1 MAYLTKSH
9 TVSQLKSHINIDHSK
24 PNNLSLTRQTK
35 LLGISR
41 PSLYYQPKPTDPLN
55 LELMHRIDEINTRW
69 PTWGSRKIRAK
80 LNHSFVKED
89 LTLWVNRKRIRRL
102 MDIMGIEAIYPK
114 KRTTIPNKYH
124 KIYPYL
130 LKNLVINKPNQ
141 VWGIDITYIRLTSG
155 WIYLTAIIDWFAR
168 FVVAWETSISLEKEM
183 VINVVKK
190 AFQINIPNIL
200 NSDQGSQM
208 TSEDYINLLQAYG
221 ARVSMDGRGR
231 AFDNIFTERLW
242 RSVKYEEV
250 YLKQYQ
256 TPREASLNLNQ
267 YFHDYNYE
275 RPHQSLNDKI
285 PAEIYFKN

>member
-1 MAYLTKSH
+1 M
-9 TVSQLKSHINIDHSK
+9 
-24 PNNLSLTRQTK
+24 TRQAN

-41 PSLYYQPKPTDPLN
+41 QGIYYQAKPVDPLN
-55 LELMHRIDEINTRW
+55 LELMHRIDEIHTRW
-69 PTWGSRKIRAK
+69 PCWGSRKIRAK
-80 LNHSFVKED
+80 LNHNFVKED
-89 LTLWVNRKRIRRL
+89 LTLWVNRKRVSRL
-102 MDIMGIEAIYPK
+102 MGIMGIEAIYPK

-130 LKNLVINKPNQ
+130 LKGLVINKPNQ

-168 FVVAWETSISLEKEM
+168 FVLSWETSITLEKEM
-183 VINVVKK
+183 VINAVRK

-208 TSEDYINLLQAYG
+208 TSEDYINLLKANK
-221 ARVSMDGRGR
+221 VKISMDGRGR
-231 AFDNIFTERLW
+231 FYDNIFTERLW
-242 RSVKYEEV
+242 RSVKCEEV
-250 YLKQYQ
+250 YLKEYH
-256 TPREASLNLNQ
+256 TPKEAKLNLNQ

-275 RPHQSLNDKI
+275 RPHQNLNDQI